1 MQFIKTI
8 CVLTVLGALGYG
20 AYTTLTS
27 SPPVEPPLDAA
38 NWDSPPDVE
47 LPAGL
52 GPPSASFAS
61 SSPGGAAP
69 RYNATSST
77 SAAPLSTPSST
88 GSRELT
94 GAPSSTGPTP
104 GTARIAPGGPIT
116 GASITNVR
124 PLDAPSA
131 SPYPSTNVAPG
142 PLDGGVHFAGGAPTD
157 SEAGKAAPMTA
168 VPYVTPPSSSSPSAP
183 TSTQTLSG
191 PQLASASGVVPQ
203 SYTAPTATPST
214 ATSPGKESAAQAMQK
229 VQTLAAEN
237 KLAEALDEL
246 SQWFDHPS
254 LSTEESG
261 QVQTMLDQL
270 AGAVIYSREHLLEPP
285 HTVAQGET
293 LQAVAQRY
301 QIPAELLM
309 KINGI
314 ADPLYLPSGTQ
325 LKVLKGPFDALV
337 DKSRGQLTL
346 FLEGMYAGSFPI
358 GLGLDLK
365 LPDGTYGVSAK
376 LVNPTFQAAD
386 GVVAADDPNN
396 PLGERWIDLG
406 GGQGIHGRP
415 ASMAGNLPQNGGRG
429 MIYLSN
435 RQDEDVYDILSVGSK
450 VMIRP

>member
-1 MQFIKTI
+1 VQFIKTI

-27 SPPVEPPLDAA
+27 SPPAEPPMEAA

-52 GPPSASFAS
+52 GPPTANFAAS
-61 SSPGGAAP
+61 SSGGAAP
-69 RYNATSST
+69 RYNATS

-88 GSRELT
+88 GSAELA
-94 GAPSSTGPTP
+94 GAPAANPPTP
-104 GTARIAPGGPIT
+104 GAARIAPGGPIT

-124 PLDAPSA
+124 PLDAPTA
-131 SPYPSTNVAPG
+131 TPYPSTNVAPG
-142 PLDGGVHFAGGAPTD
+142 PLDGGVHFAGGPTTD
-157 SEAGKAAPMTA
+157 PDAAKTTSMTA
-168 VPYVTPPSSSSPSAP
+168 VPYVTQPNSMSAA
-183 TSTQTLSG
+183 TSANQNPSG
-191 PQLASASGVVPQ
+191 PLLASASGVVPQ
-203 SYTAPTATPST
+203 SYAAPAAAPATN
-214 ATSPGKESAAQAMQK
+214 PGKESAVQAMQK
-229 VQTLAAEN
+229 VQALAAQN
-237 KLAEALDEL
+237 KPAEALDEL

-293 LQAVAQRY
+293 LQSIAQRY
-301 QIPAELLM
+301 QVPPELLL

-358 GLGLDLK
+358 GIGQDLK
-365 LPDGTYGVSAK
+365 LPDGTYNVSAK
-376 LVNPTFQAAD
+376 LINPTFQAAD
-386 GVVAADDPNN
+386 GVIAADDPNN
-396 PLGERWIDLG
+396 PLGERWVDLG

-429 MIYLSN
+429 MIFLAN